1 MLCSLTMD
9 GGAVGNFYFLFFFF
23 PYIILCFNSVHRL
36 FVNLLEGSFPKEGKK
51 QPFLATPVIRALNS
65 ACPRGLSQDPSG
77 CLGLGIPVLWV
88 CCSWVCQ
95 AL

>member
-9 GGAVGNFYFLFFFF
+9 GGAVGNFYFLFFFS
-23 PYIILCFNSVHRL
+23 PVLYNVLTVYIDCQ
-36 FVNLLEGSFPKEGKK
+36 FVKRKFPKGEKK
-51 QPFLATPVIRALNS
+51 QPFLATPAIRALNS

-77 CLGLGIPVLWV
+77 CLGLGEPVLWV